1 MGMYHI
7 NQTDTSRTVAAMSI
21 DSITVRGL
29 KYDATSKKYL
39 YMDSVLYNNLKT
51 ITKIDLPLHSFDSV
65 SAFEVTFNSKKITA
79 NKLTN
84 KNDTILYLN
93 KRDTLIVKHQNTDKY
108 LSLQCGS
115 IKVHSVDTVLTTNNF
130 IDSIRITNRNVN
142 NINVEN
148 IKIYK

>member
-1 MGMYHI
+1 MYHVT
-7 NQTDTSRTVAAMSI
+7 QTDTSRTAASMSI

-29 KYDATSKKYL
+29 KYDAATKKYS
-39 YMDSVLYNNLKT
+39 YMDSVIYNNLKT
-51 ITKIDLPLHSFDSV
+51 ITKIDLPLHSFEST
-65 SAFEVTFNSKKITA
+65 SAFEVTFNSKKITT
-79 NKLTN
+79 NTVTN

-93 KRDTLIVKHQNTDKY
+93 KRDTLIVTHQNTDKY

-115 IKVHSVDTVLTTNNF
+115 IKVHSIDTILTTNNF
-130 IDSIRITNRNVN
+130 IDSIRITNRKVS